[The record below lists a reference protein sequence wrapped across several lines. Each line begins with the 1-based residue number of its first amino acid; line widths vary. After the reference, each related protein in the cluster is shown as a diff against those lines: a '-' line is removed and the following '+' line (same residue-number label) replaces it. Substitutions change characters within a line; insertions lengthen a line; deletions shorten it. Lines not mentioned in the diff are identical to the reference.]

1 MTDIAIS
8 IKNIQCEYL
17 EQLRLEIREFLSNL
31 YQQLIHQPVTFTA
44 FGFYT
49 INLGLLA
56 SISTGIVSYQII
68 LLQFYASTL
77 NR

>member
-1 MTDIAIS
+1 MTDISIS
-8 IKNIQCEYL
+8 IKNIKFEHF
-17 EQLRLEIREFLSNL
+17 EHLRSEIREFLSDF
-31 YQQLIHQPVTFTA
+31 YQQMIHQPVTFTA

-56 SISTGIVSYQII
+56 SILTGIVSYQII

-77 NR
+77 S